1 MTIKTFKRARWATLL
16 ASLLATVAVMAD
28 PAFRSGPGGLR
39 IKDLKTGLGPQAEM
53 GQIATMHFIGW
64 LDERGVRGREI
75 FNSRA
80 RGEPVRFVIGA
91 QGVMEGWN
99 DGVLGMRAGG
109 QRMLLV
115 PPGKAY
121 GKRRIDDVIPEN
133 ASLMFRIELIE
144 LQTP

>member
-1 MTIKTFKRARWATLL
+1 MTFRKIKPATWAILL
-16 ASLLATVAVMAD
+16 ASLLATTEVMAD

-39 IKDLKTGLGPQAEM
+39 IKDIKTGLGPEAEM
-53 GQIATMHFIGW
+53 GQVATMHFIGW
-64 LDERGVRGREI
+64 LDEKGVRGREV
-75 FNSRA
+75 FNSRV

-99 DGVLGMRAGG
+99 DGVLGMQAGG

-144 LQTP
+144 LETR